1 MGRLRPV
8 ALQTFVY
15 RTLALRLVAMAVF
28 IGMITAASV
37 HILEGQNLSN
47 IVVEE
52 ARTEV
57 QLLVLR
63 AVQIIR
69 EGAADQN
76 AAFRQALDERTAVQ
90 LRRENGSF
98 VYVSFHGQ
106 KTTYLEER
114 RDNGYP
120 LIAEVL
126 DFIRLHPFS
135 GGETDKKAEVVTLAG
150 NMHIHVVLP
159 LEYQGQNLG
168 SAQAIFA
175 PSKAVLTD
183 MERKLKRSVVLTIMI
198 VLVTSALLYP
208 VILHL
213 VRKLVVFSRDLLEAN
228 LDALSLL
235 ASAIAKRDSDTD
247 VHNFRVTL
255 YSVRLAEKLKLSNDE
270 IQTLIKGAFLH
281 DVGKIGVRDNILLK
295 AGKLDDEEFSQMKD
309 HVRHGLDIVG
319 SSVWLHDATQ
329 VVGSHHEKYDGSGY
343 PEGKVGEEI
352 PLLARIF
359 AIADVFDALT
369 SSRPYKGS
377 LSYEE
382 SICLLE
388 KGWGSHFDPKILD
401 AFIGISKKL
410 HADYSGRN
418 DQGLRDELKIVIS
431 QYFSRGEILLY

>member
-1 MGRLRPV
+1 VCRRS
-8 ALQTFVY
+8 
-15 RTLALRLVAMAVF
+15 RK
-28 IGMITAASV
+28 ASQG
-37 HILEGQNLSN
+37 I
-47 IVVEE
+47 
-52 ARTEV
+52 
-57 QLLVLR
+57 
-63 AVQIIR
+63 
-69 EGAADQN
+69 
-76 AAFRQALDERTAVQ
+76 
-90 LRRENGSF
+90 
-98 VYVSFHGQ
+98 
-106 KTTYLEER
+106 
-114 RDNGYP
+114 
-120 LIAEVL
+120 
-126 DFIRLHPFS
+126 
-135 GGETDKKAEVVTLAG
+135 
-150 NMHIHVVLP
+150 VLP

-295 AGKLDDEEFSQMKD
+295 AGKLDDAEFSQMKD

>member
-1 MGRLRPV
+1 MARPRPI

-15 RTLALRLVAMAVF
+15 RTLALRLVAMAVL

-69 EGAADQN
+69 KGTVDQN

-106 KTTYLEER
+106 KTTDLEER
-114 RDNGYP
+114 RDKGYP
-120 LIAEVL
+120 LIDEVL
-126 DFIRLHPFS
+126 AFIRLHPIT
-135 GGETDKKAEVVTLAG
+135 GGETDKMAEVVTLAG
-150 NMHIHVVLP
+150 KMHIHVVLP
-159 LEYQGQNLG
+159 LEYQEQNLG

-175 PSKAVLTD
+175 PSQAALAD

-281 DVGKIGVRDNILLK
+281 DVGKIGVRDSILLK
-295 AGKLDDEEFSQMKD
+295 AGKLDDEEFSLMKD

-319 SSVWLHDATQ
+319 SSVWLFDATE

-369 SSRPYKGS
+369 SRRPYKEA
-377 LSYEE
+377 LFYEE
-382 SICLLE
+382 SICFLE

-401 AFIGISKKL
+401 VFIGISPKL
-410 HADYSGRN
+410 YADYSERN
-418 DQGLRDELKIVIS
+418 DQGLRDELKTVIT
-431 QYFSRGEILLY
+431 QYFSHGEILLY